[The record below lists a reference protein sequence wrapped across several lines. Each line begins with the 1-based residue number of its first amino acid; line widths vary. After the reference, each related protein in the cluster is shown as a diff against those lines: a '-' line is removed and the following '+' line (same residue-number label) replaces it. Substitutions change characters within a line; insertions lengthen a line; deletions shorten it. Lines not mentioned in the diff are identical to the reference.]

1 MKISDKK
8 VVALTYTL
16 TVDGQVADQT
26 TEDRPLDFIFGM
38 GYLLPKF
45 EENIAG
51 KEQGAR

>member
-26 TEDRPLDFIFGM
+26 KRIINN
-38 GYLLPKF
+38 YQINQNN
-45 EENIAG
+45 EN
-51 KEQGAR
+51 Q